1 MPVFNSISGGVFF
14 VRNAVVK
21 FGGGCSVELSL
32 RGFSAVLS
40 RAEGEGKGGEFSE
53 GLLRIFAETV
63 SCSFFSTFCHQ
74 RFREHFVCF
83 TVVLENDTNIRVPSD
98 SPGLSGNKSEGREGR
113 KGDSL
118 PRAHRQP

>member
-53 GLLRIFAETV
+53 GLLRIFAGTV
-63 SCSFFSTFCHQ
+63 SCLFSRLFGTNG
-74 RFREHFVCF
+74 FVSISYA
-83 TVVLENDTNIRVPSD
+83 LQ
-98 SPGLSGNKSEGREGR
+98 LSGKMIVNQGFLRIVLS
-113 KGDSL
+113 SW
-118 PRAHRQP
+118 